1 MQTRHL
7 HSILGVIIGI
17 ALSIMCATTS
27 HAQQSSSDPFQEP
40 EETCA
45 ICKEGT
51 EIIDRLHKGCFL
63 EEDVD
68 YAIAYIEQCD
78 VSHTV
83 SFLYKI
89 RNIFINESE
98 GYNYESH
105 QHHQASI
112 IMLTLIHRIIDQH
125 EIFTSTSNGRENNF
139 SNNLNL
145 HNGWSYFFL
154 SHITDELFSMIY
166 EYEASKVYG
175 INHDGY
181 FYNGMRC
188 CLEYF
193 AYGDNSY
200 MTQFIPNY
208 EESAE
213 RLIKEWNK
221 YSKKTKYITAIDKSV
236 ENNIIESPV
245 FFSNYIC
252 YMGIQP
258 NSIATL
264 SSTEPCFAYFYLNNA
279 KDILNIVFHSMPLI
293 IYQEVS
299 NNMLMLFNTNG
310 KSEEFEKIINE
321 LNVEVFG
328 NTGVIN
334 NQVQSVTKIDLGT
347 IKSNYM
353 DYVESL
359 IANGYEFAYYAPME
373 YPNEIAEE
381 DMEAYKEYCVT
392 TCKLLG
398 DIFGTDK
405 NPNRN
410 NLREYSIGFENV
422 KGFLNLDKDIP
433 LIAYTV
439 ELAIRTYSYDSLVA
453 LTTLENFLP
462 YASAFGVDADLYQLP
477 QIALLYSELG
487 DYTLSK
493 KIIEDVLITAL
504 TYFDE
509 ASTETYPEDVFYLAE
524 SIYAMSYFKEEYSDI
539 IMQYIPPLESLIA
552 TNITEDN
559 YGKAYMGAHANLH
572 LYIADT
578 LCKIAQYDLAKE
590 YINKAIN
597 ILDNCSL
604 PEDYERELRRDV
616 EYVMYEVS
624 YGLGDSRSYVEHYRK
639 WITYSETEDEANDIE
654 TCAKASYMAS
664 VAGDYELMEECAEM
678 YMEAIHENIS
688 NIIFNSGSVAR
699 EEYWRKW
706 SSTGK
711 FITEAYDTSKT
722 EYPTSILPGIIYNWN
737 LACKGMLLQANNQ
750 FDYKLSTH
758 PNAELRELYQTYK
771 TLSLELES
779 SYMRS
784 NNQGDIIRLENNV
797 RQIENTLISI
807 IRRESIEMPQNNDIS
822 ITWQDVKAV
831 LGDNE
836 IAIEFMRIE
845 NMDGIPSYIAI
856 MLRNDWDMPRI
867 VDICTEA
874 ELSVYVSFDTSF
886 NRTLYNKP
894 KSRIEVYPLLWDKV
908 NDYIQEGD
916 VVYYSTD
923 GLMHQLN
930 IEAIRVPNQSDEK
943 LYVDDIYDMR
953 RLSSTRELCIDS
965 SDGRYK
971 TAALFG
977 NLNLNMQ
984 DSEVDA
990 VDQNMES
997 SHITSRTLGSQFK
1010 NVVPRTPVPIESEQ
1024 MIYNVRTTLQS
1035 AKIKSDI
1042 YVREMGTENAFKQLS
1057 GTGTDL
1063 ILIYTHGFYIEG
1075 LTDYQDNE
1083 VKLSPM
1089 MRSGVVMAGSPEIS
1103 IDSDNDGLL
1112 LAREIADMNLS
1123 GTDIV
1128 FLSACQT
1135 AQGEITGDGVFGIQ
1149 RGLKQAGVDTII
1161 MTLWE
1166 VDAMMSI
1173 EIVEEFYKALAEPG
1187 TTKREAFRKA
1197 RNTVREKFPNKDWA
1211 AYIMLD

>member
-1 MQTRHL
+1 ME
-7 HSILGVIIGI
+7 IL
-17 ALSIMCATTS
+17 
-27 HAQQSSSDPFQEP
+27 
-40 EETCA
+40 
-45 ICKEGT
+45 
-51 EIIDRLHKGCFL
+51 DRLHKNGFT

-68 YAIAYIEQCD
+68 EAIAYIECCD
-78 VSHTV
+78 VSHCVNLLYAV
-83 SFLYKI
+83 SK
-89 RNIFINESE
+89 
-98 GYNYESH
+98 
-105 QHHQASI
+105 SI
-112 IMLTLIHRIIDQH
+112 QDNSIQRAEFNQEHAVRFMKFAFDTIIDRH
-125 EIFTSTSNGRENNF
+125 EIFTSMANGRDNNF
-139 SNNLNL
+139 SSNLNNPTSWGIL
-145 HNGWSYFFL
+145 VLPAMS
-154 SHITDELFSMIY
+154 DELCEMIHQY
-166 EYEASKVYG
+166 EDNKAYG
-175 INHDGY
+175 INNDGY
-181 FYNGMRC
+181 LCNGLRC
-188 CLEYF
+188 FLEFF

-200 MTQFIPNY
+200 MKQFVPNY
-208 EESAE
+208 KESAE

-221 YSKKTKYITAIDKSV
+221 YSKKTKYIAAIDKTF
-236 ENNIIESPV
+236 ERNLIESPAHL
-245 FFSNYIC
+245 SYYIC
-252 YMGIQP
+252 YNGTYP
-258 NSIATL
+258 YHSIAAL
-264 SSTEPCFAYFYLNNA
+264 SSTEPHFADFYLDNA
-279 KDILNIVFHSMPLI
+279 KDILNIAYNALPYIAYYEILTNMEMIFKA
-293 IYQEVS
+293 
-299 NNMLMLFNTNG
+299 NNQYERL
-310 KSEEFEKIINE
+310 KIITKE
-321 LNVEVFG
+321 LNKETFG
-328 NTGVIN
+328 NLGVVA
-334 NQVQSVTKIDLGT
+334 NQVTSATQLDLGT

-353 DYVESL
+353 DYMESL
-359 IANGYEFAYYAPME
+359 INQGYEFAYYAPMK
-373 YPNEIAEE
+373 YPDEITEE

-392 TCKLLG
+392 TCKFLG
-398 DIFGTDK
+398 DIFGTERLLS
-405 NPNRN
+405 NS
-410 NLREYSIGFENV
+410 NLRHYYLMFENI
-422 KGFLNLDKDIP
+422 KDFLHLEEDVHLLLYAINLSLDICDD
-433 LIAYTV
+433 
-439 ELAIRTYSYDSLVA
+439 DSLVA
-453 LTTLENFLP
+453 LTTLENVLP
-462 YASAFGVDADLYQLP
+462 YASVFGVEKDLYQLP
-477 QIALLYSELG
+477 SIAVFYCDLG
-487 DYTLSK
+487 YFTLAK
-493 KIIEDVLITAL
+493 QIIEQEVQFNLPYYDEESSHNYFRLDSNGIATTPEVTPADV
-504 TYFDE
+504 Y
-509 ASTETYPEDVFYLAE
+509 YLANL
-524 SIYAMSYFKEEYSDI
+524 INAMSYFESGEYNELI
-539 IMQYIPPLESLIA
+539 IKYYPKLESLIE
-552 TNITEDN
+552 TITEEN
-559 YGKAYMGAHANLH
+559 CGETYMGDRANLH

-578 LCKIAQYDLAKE
+578 LCNIAQYNLAKD
-590 YINKAIN
+590 YLNKAVY
-597 ILDNCSL
+597 ILNNTTLS
-604 PEDYERELRRDV
+604 EDYEQELRSDI
-616 EYVMYEVS
+616 EYGMCEVS

-639 WITYSETEDEANDIE
+639 WMIYNEPEEAVNDIE

-688 NIIFNSGSVAR
+688 NIIFNSSSVAR
-699 EEYWRKW
+699 EEYWSKW
-706 SSTGK
+706 SSSGK
-711 FITEAYDTSKT
+711 FITEAYYISKT
-722 EYPTSILPGIIYNWN
+722 EHPTSILPGIIYNWN

-771 TLSLELES
+771 SLSLELENC
-779 SYMRS
+779 YMRS
-784 NNQGDIIRLENNV
+784 TNQGEIVRLEKDV

-822 ITWQDVKAV
+822 ITWQDVKEE

-856 MLRNDWDMPRI
+856 MLRNDWEMPRI

-874 ELSVYVSFDTSF
+874 ELSVYVSFDTKF
-886 NRTLYNKP
+886 NRTLYTTP

-916 VVYYSTD
+916 VVFYSTD

-930 IEAIRVPNQSDEK
+930 IEAIRLPNQSGVK
-943 LYVDDIYDMR
+943 LYVDDVYDMR

-1010 NVVPRTPVPIESEQ
+1010 NVVPRTPVPIQSEQ
-1024 MIYNVRTTLQS
+1024 MIYNVSATLRS

-1042 YVREMGTENAFKQLS
+1042 YVRELGTENAFKQLS

-1075 LTDYQDNE
+1075 LTDYQENE
-1083 VKLSPM
+1083 VELSPM

>member
-1 MQTRHL
+1 ME
-7 HSILGVIIGI
+7 IL
-17 ALSIMCATTS
+17 
-27 HAQQSSSDPFQEP
+27 
-40 EETCA
+40 
-45 ICKEGT
+45 
-51 EIIDRLHKGCFL
+51 DRLHKNGFT

-68 YAIAYIEQCD
+68 EAIAYIECCD

-89 RNIFINESE
+89 RNIFINEGEDS
-98 GYNYESH
+98 NYGSH

-145 HNGWSYFFL
+145 SDGWSFFIL
-154 SHITDELFSMIY
+154 TNVADELFSMIY
-166 EYEASKVYG
+166 QYEYNKAYG
-175 INHDGY
+175 INNDGY
-181 FYNGMRC
+181 FCNGLRC
-188 CLEYF
+188 FLEFF

-200 MTQFIPNY
+200 MKQFVPNY
-208 EESAE
+208 KESAE

-221 YSKKTKYITAIDKSV
+221 YSKKTKYIAAID
-236 ENNIIESPV
+236 ETFERYLIESPALL
-245 FFSNYIC
+245 SYYIC
-252 YMGIQP
+252 YNGTYP
-258 NSIATL
+258 YRSIIAL
-264 SSTEPCFAYFYLNNA
+264 SSTEPHFADFYLDNA
-279 KDILNIVFHSMPLI
+279 KDILNIAFHSMPSI
-293 IYQEVS
+293 TNQGVM
-299 NNMLMLFNTNG
+299 NDMWMLFNTNG
-310 KSEEFEKIINE
+310 ESEEFEKIINE
-321 LNVEVFG
+321 LNVEAFG
-328 NTGVIN
+328 NTGVIY
-334 NQVQSVTKIDLGT
+334 NQVRSVTKIDAATLT
-347 IKSNYM
+347 TNYM

-359 IANGYEFAYYAPME
+359 IAQGYEFAYYAPLDC
-373 YPNEIAEE
+373 PNKIAEE

-398 DIFGTDK
+398 DVFGIDK
-405 NPNRN
+405 APNRN
-410 NLREYSIGFENV
+410 NLRQYSISFE
-422 KGFLNLDKDIP
+422 KIKDFLNLDKDTP
-433 LIAYTV
+433 LIAYTT
-439 ELAIRTYSYDSLVA
+439 ELAVSSYSYDSLVA
-453 LTTLENFLP
+453 LTTLENVLP
-462 YASAFGVDADLYQLP
+462 YASVFGVDTDLYQLP
-477 QIALLYSELG
+477 QIAILYNELG
-487 DYTLSK
+487 DYILSK
-493 KIIEDVLITAL
+493 KIIEDVLISAL
-504 TYFDE
+504 TYYND
-509 ASTETYPEDVFYLAE
+509 ATAETYPEDVFYIAE
-524 SIYAMSYFKEEYSDI
+524 SIYAMSYFKDKYSDI
-539 IMQYIPPLESLIA
+539 IMQYIPPLEALI
-552 TNITEDN
+552 TINITEDN
-559 YGKAYMGAHANLH
+559 YGEAYMGAHANLH

-590 YINKAIN
+590 YINKAIY
-597 ILDNCSL
+597 ILDNSSL

-624 YGLGDSRSYVEHYRK
+624 YGLGESQSYVEHFRK
-639 WITYSETEDEANDIE
+639 YMTYTEGEEDVYDIDM
-654 TCAKASYMAS
+654 CAKTSYMAS
-664 VAGDYELMEECAEM
+664 VAGDYELMDETADM
-678 YMEAIHENIS
+678 YMNAIHDNIS
-688 NIIFNSGSVAR
+688 NILFNSSSVAR

-711 FITEAYDTSKT
+711 FITEAYYISKT
-722 EYPTSILPGIIYNWN
+722 EHPTSILPGIIYNWN

-750 FDYKLSTH
+750 FDHKLSTH

-771 TLSLELES
+771 SLSLELENC
-779 SYMRS
+779 YMRS
-784 NNQGDIIRLENNV
+784 TNQGEIIRLENNV

-822 ITWQDVKAV
+822 ITWQDVKEE

-874 ELSVYVSFDTSF
+874 ELSVYVSFDTKF
-886 NRTLYNKP
+886 NRTLYTTP

-916 VVYYSTD
+916 VVFYSTD

-930 IEAIRVPNQSDEK
+930 IEAIRLPNQSGVK
-943 LYVDDIYDMR
+943 LYVDDVYDMR

-971 TAALFG
+971 RAALFG

-1010 NVVPRTPVPIESEQ
+1010 NVVPRTPVPIQSEQ
-1024 MIYNVRTTLQS
+1024 MIYNVSATLQS

-1042 YVREMGTENAFKQLS
+1042 YVRELGTENAFKQLS

-1075 LTDYQDNE
+1075 LTDYQENE
-1083 VKLSPM
+1083 VELSPM

-1173 EIVEEFYKALAEPG
+1173 EIVEEFYRALAEPG